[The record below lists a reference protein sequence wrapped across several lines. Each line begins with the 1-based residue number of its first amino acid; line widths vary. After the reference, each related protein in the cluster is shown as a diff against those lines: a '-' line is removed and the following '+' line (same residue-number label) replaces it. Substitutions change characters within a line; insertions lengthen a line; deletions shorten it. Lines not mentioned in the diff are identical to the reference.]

1 MISPFD
7 DKDLVELFRKQDM
20 AGTRRLYDL
29 YYRPLC
35 YYTEKIVKNSQ
46 EAEDIVVE
54 TFLKLINKR
63 EDFEKLSEIRSFLYT
78 AARNAS
84 IDYLRKIKRQHQSHL
99 ELLYFSDPVF
109 NDELEIINTQVLSVL
124 YQEIEN
130 LPTQCAAVF
139 KLLFFQRL
147 SANEIAA
154 QMNISSK
161 TVLNQKGKAIQLLR
175 KSFADKGLLSLI
187 SVLALLR

>member
-63 EDFEKLSEIRSFLYT
+63 GDFEKLSEIRSFLYT

-99 ELLYFSDPVF
+99 ELLYFSDPAF
-109 NDELEIINTQVLSVL
+109 NDELEIINAQVLSVL

-130 LPTQCAAVF
+130 LPAQCAAVF

-147 SANEIAA
+147 STSEIAA